1 MQSIGLL
8 KDYANHQIN
17 NDNRAKKFID
27 SWKVL
32 LDARKRSAL
41 NKNID
46 MITIELLHMYFKDNV
61 RNTMKKNKPSMTV
74 YSVVIMLL

>member
-8 KDYANHQIN
+8 KDYANHQFN

-41 NKNID
+41 KKNID